1 MADAGA
7 GEKLKV
13 FISYSRKDSAAF
25 ADELL
30 AGLEVAGFAPF
41 LDRHDIAPGEPWEA
55 RLGGLITQS
64 DTVVFVVSP
73 EALKSKQCTWEVDR
87 TLEVSKRLLPVIFKS
102 VPDHDIPEKLRRLQF
117 VSFDSGTGF
126 ARPLS
131 QLAEALR
138 VDLDWIRE
146 HTRLGD
152 LARRWDARGRP
163 ESLLLRG
170 DDLDAA
176 KAWMAARKAAAP
188 EITDAQRTFVRTSDE
203 AETSRLG
210 RERAQLRRS
219 ARLLWAVASLVLL
232 WFGYVLWKDYDV
244 ARRELNV
251 FTARATDALN
261 DEQFDRAM
269 RYALQVYPARGDL
282 PWIAPFSS
290 ELEGKLAGGALS
302 TRLHRQLNG
311 HSKPVKT
318 AAFSG
323 DGKLVVTASDD
334 NTARIWDAGSGRE
347 IAVLKGHTDNVLSAA
362 FSGDGKRVA
371 TASRDSTARIWDAG
385 SGNEIAVLK
394 GHTDGMDSAA
404 ISGDGKLVVT
414 ASEDAT
420 ARIWDA
426 KSGREIA
433 VLKNHDSALNNATFS
448 ADDKRVVTASRD
460 SIARIWDTKTGKE
473 ITVLKGHAGPVSSA
487 VFSGDGKLVV
497 TASYDSTARIWDVE
511 SGNEVARLLARLA
524 PKRGKSGD
532 IGDILGLPWEGKQIA
547 VLKGHTDKLHS
558 ATFSADGKRVVTA
571 SDDSTARVWDA
582 GGGTEMAVLKGHD
595 DMLGA
600 AFSADDKRVV
610 TASKDKTARIWDAD
624 SGNEIAV
631 LKGHTDSVNSAA
643 FSGDGK
649 RVVTSSEDKT
659 ARIWDAGGG
668 AELAVLEGHTA
679 KVHRAAF
686 SADGK
691 RVVTA
696 SSDKT
701 ARIWDAEN
709 GTEIGALKG
718 HDGEV
723 LSAAFSADG
732 KLVVTAA
739 VFDNVR
745 IWNAESRKE
754 IAVMK
759 GHLVSSAAFSAD
771 GKRVATASWD
781 GKARIWDAESGK
793 EIAVLKGH
801 NIIVYTAAFSGDSKR
816 VVTASMDH
824 TARIWDVTW
833 ATLMRDDALREGVCA
848 EKLIGA
854 AQEFTDGEM
863 EDPVLRGIDKND
875 PIARN
880 PCLRRGPLSL
890 DYWTRLPGQLWRSTL
905 RLAR

>member
-1 MADAGA
+1 MADPGA

-13 FISYSRKDSAAF
+13 FISYSRRDSAAF
-25 ADELL
+25 ADELM

-41 LDRHDIAPGEPWEA
+41 LDRHDIAAGEDWEA
-55 RLGGLITQS
+55 RLGGLIAQS
-64 DTVVFVVSP
+64 DTVVFVISP
-73 EALKSKQCTWEVDR
+73 EAIKSEQCTWEVDR
-87 TLEVSKRLLPVIFKS
+87 TLELSKRLLPVIFKS

-282 PWIAPFSS
+282 PWITPFST

-334 NTARIWDAGSGRE
+334 NTARIWDAESGGE

-385 SGNEIAVLK
+385 GGTEIAVLK
-394 GHTDGMDSAA
+394 GHDGAIFSAA
-404 ISGDGKLVVT
+404 FSADDKRLVT
-414 ASEDAT
+414 MSDRT

-448 ADDKRVVTASRD
+448 ADGKRVVTASRD

-487 VFSGDGKLVV
+487 VFSGDGKLVMTASYDLTARIWDAESGNAVLVLKGHTGSVFTAVFSGDGKRVV
-497 TASYDSTARIWDVE
+497 TASADSTARIWDVE

-668 AELAVLEGHTA
+668 AE
-679 KVHRAAF
+679 
-686 SADGK
+686 
-691 RVVTA
+691 
-696 SSDKT
+696 
-701 ARIWDAEN
+701 
-709 GTEIGALKG
+709 IGALKG
-718 HDGEV
+718 HDREV
-723 LSAAFSADG
+723 RSAAFSADG

-745 IWNAESRKE
+745 IW
-754 IAVMK
+754 
-759 GHLVSSAAFSAD
+759 
-771 GKRVATASWD
+771 
-781 GKARIWDAESGK
+781 
-793 EIAVLKGH
+793 
-801 NIIVYTAAFSGDSKR
+801 
-816 VVTASMDH
+816 
-824 TARIWDVTW
+824 
-833 ATLMRDDALREGVCA
+833 
-848 EKLIGA
+848 
-854 AQEFTDGEM
+854 
-863 EDPVLRGIDKND
+863 
-875 PIARN
+875 
-880 PCLRRGPLSL
+880 
-890 DYWTRLPGQLWRSTL
+890 
-905 RLAR
+905 

>member
-1 MADAGA
+1 MADPGA

-13 FISYSRKDSAAF
+13 FISYSRRDSAAF
-25 ADELL
+25 ADELM

-41 LDRHDIAPGEPWEA
+41 LDRHDIAAGEDWEA
-55 RLGGLITQS
+55 RLGGLIAQS
-64 DTVVFVVSP
+64 DTVVFVISP
-73 EALKSKQCTWEVDR
+73 EAIKSEQCTWEVDR
-87 TLEVSKRLLPVIFKS
+87 TLELSKRLLPVIFKS

-244 ARRELNV
+244 AQRELNV

-282 PWIAPFSS
+282 PWITPFST

-334 NTARIWDAGSGRE
+334 NTARIWDAESGGE

-371 TASRDSTARIWDAG
+371 TASRDRTARIWDAG

-426 KSGREIA
+426 KSGSA
-433 VLKNHDSALNNATFS
+433 VL
-448 ADDKRVVTASRD
+448 
-460 SIARIWDTKTGKE
+460 
-473 ITVLKGHAGPVSSA
+473 VLKGHTGSVFTA
-487 VFSGDGKLVV
+487 VFSGDGKRVV
-497 TASYDSTARIWDVE
+497 TASADSTARIWDVE

-668 AELAVLEGHTA
+668 AELAVLEGHA
-679 KVHRAAF
+679 AEVH
-686 SADGK
+686 
-691 RVVTA
+691 
-696 SSDKT
+696 
-701 ARIWDAEN
+701 
-709 GTEIGALKG
+709 
-718 HDGEV
+718 
-723 LSAAFSADG
+723 SAAFSADG

-739 VFDNVR
+739 AFDNVR

>member
-1 MADAGA
+1 MADPGA

-13 FISYSRKDSAAF
+13 FISYSRRDSAAF
-25 ADELL
+25 ADELM

-41 LDRHDIAPGEPWEA
+41 LDRHDIAAGEDWEA
-55 RLGGLITQS
+55 RLGGLIAQS
-64 DTVVFVVSP
+64 DTVVFVISP
-73 EALKSKQCTWEVDR
+73 EAIKSEQCTWEVDR
-87 TLEVSKRLLPVIFKS
+87 TLELSKRLLPVIFKS

-282 PWIAPFSS
+282 PWITPFST

-334 NTARIWDAGSGRE
+334 NTARIWDAGGGTE
-347 IAVLKGHTDNVLSAA
+347 IAVLKGHDGAIFSAA
-362 FSGDGKRVA
+362 FSADDKRLV
-371 TASRDSTARIWDAG
+371 TMSDRTARIWDAE

-448 ADDKRVVTASRD
+448 ADGKRVVTASRD

-497 TASYDSTARIWDVE
+497 TASADSTARIWDVE

-610 TASKDKTARIWDAD
+610 TASKDKTARIWDAE

-643 FSGDGK
+643 FSADDK
-649 RVVTSSEDKT
+649 RVVTASKDKT
-659 ARIWDAGGG
+659 ARIWDADSG
-668 AELAVLEGHTA
+668 
-679 KVHRAAF
+679 
-686 SADGK
+686 
-691 RVVTA
+691 
-696 SSDKT
+696 
-701 ARIWDAEN
+701 N
-709 GTEIGALKG
+709 
-718 HDGEV
+718 
-723 LSAAFSADG
+723 
-732 KLVVTAA
+732 
-739 VFDNVR
+739 
-745 IWNAESRKE
+745 E
-754 IAVMK
+754 IA
-759 GHLVSSAAFSAD
+759 
-771 GKRVATASWD
+771 
-781 GKARIWDAESGK
+781 
-793 EIAVLKGH
+793 
-801 NIIVYTAAFSGDSKR
+801 
-816 VVTASMDH
+816 
-824 TARIWDVTW
+824 
-833 ATLMRDDALREGVCA
+833 
-848 EKLIGA
+848 
-854 AQEFTDGEM
+854 
-863 EDPVLRGIDKND
+863 
-875 PIARN
+875 
-880 PCLRRGPLSL
+880 
-890 DYWTRLPGQLWRSTL
+890 
-905 RLAR
+905 